1 MTGSLTG
8 RVSLVTGAGKGLGRA
23 YALWLSAQGSA
34 VVVNNRSHASVPSSA
49 QAVVEEILARGGSAV
64 ADGHSVEDEAGA
76 GAMVARAISAFGRL
90 DVLVCN
96 AAIVPRATFLAVS
109 VAELRQ
115 VVDVN
120 LLGVLLPLHAAWRQ
134 MMSTGYG
141 RIVLISSSVG
151 LYGEK
156 DLATY
161 GATKA
166 AMIGL
171 ARALSKE
178 VPPEVDIKIN
188 VVVPF
193 AYTPAAAVSPRMD
206 GLADKLSPDKVA
218 PVVGWLASEACQHTG
233 LVLHVG
239 GGRATRARILETAPV
254 DIEVV
259 CSDAWLLAL
268 SGPALSDEASSG
280 HKAGGRITRR

>member
-1 MTGSLTG
+1 MSDTFTR
-8 RVSLVTGAGKGLGRA
+8 RVALVTGAGKGLGRA
-23 YALWLSAQGSA
+23 YALWLSAHGSA
-34 VVVNNRSHASVPSSA
+34 VVVNNREHAGVPSSA
-49 QAVVEEILARGGSAV
+49 HAVVEEILARGGSAV
-64 ADGHSVEDEAGA
+64 ANGYSVEDENGA
-76 GAMVARAISAFGRL
+76 RAMVAHAISEFGRL

-96 AAIVPRATFLAVS
+96 AAIVPRASFIDVS
-109 VAELRQ
+109 IAELRQ
-115 VVDVN
+115 LVDIN
-120 LLGVLLPLHAAWRQ
+120 LLGVLLPLHAAWKQ
-134 MMSTGYG
+134 MRAAGYG

-166 AMIGL
+166 AVIGL
-171 ARALSKE
+171 ARALTKE
-178 VPPEVDIKIN
+178 VPPEADIKIN

-193 AYTPAAAVSPRMD
+193 AYTSAAAVSPRMD

-218 PVVGWLASEACQHTG
+218 PVVGWLASEACQYTG

-254 DIEVV
+254 DIDVV
-259 CSDAWLLAL
+259 GSDAWLEAL
-268 SGPALSDEASSG
+268 SGPALADEASSG
-280 HKAGGRITRR
+280 HKAGSRITRR